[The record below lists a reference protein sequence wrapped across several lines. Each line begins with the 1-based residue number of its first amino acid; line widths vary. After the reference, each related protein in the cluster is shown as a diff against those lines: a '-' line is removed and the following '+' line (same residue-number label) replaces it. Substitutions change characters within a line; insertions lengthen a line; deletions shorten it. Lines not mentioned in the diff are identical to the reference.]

1 MQSYYQRSTEK
12 DCPVSREEGVF
23 MVYRRSNLSLA
34 RYRKTDAEIME
45 TAHSPVE
52 SGVHLLDLTMGEDPA
67 FFPITVML

>member
-1 MQSYYQRSTEK
+1 
-12 DCPVSREEGVF
+12 